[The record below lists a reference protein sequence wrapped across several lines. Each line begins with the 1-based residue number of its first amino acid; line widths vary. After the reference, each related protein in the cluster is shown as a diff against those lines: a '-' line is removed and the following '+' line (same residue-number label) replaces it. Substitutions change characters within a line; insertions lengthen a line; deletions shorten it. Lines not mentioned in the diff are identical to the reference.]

1 MKMPLFL
8 LGLLLLAL
16 LLAPAGHG
24 AHHRHRYPAGYQHAP
39 HPPQLRPLRVVRTP
53 AVAQQHR
60 QVKAVK

>member
-1 MKMPLFL
+1 MPLFL

-24 AHHRHRYPAGYQHAP
+24 AHHRHGYPAGYQHAP
-39 HPPQLRPLRVVRTP
+39 PQLLPLRVVRTP